1 MSLGDG
7 NIRKL
12 LIEYSAPA
20 IVAMTAA
27 SLYNMTDSIFIGHGV
42 EPGHLAIAGLTVTFP
57 FMNLTAAFGS
67 LVGIGAST
75 LISIKLGQ
83 KDHDSANRV
92 LGNTLVLNLVTGIL
106 LSVLCYPFLNPILH
120 FFGASKDTIS
130 FAREYMEIIITGN
143 VITHLYFGQNAIL
156 RSAGFPNMSMYATLL
171 SVAINCILNP
181 IFIFSFGWGI
191 RGAALATIFSQFVS
205 MIFQMRYFYNKKNI
219 IHFSKGIYRL
229 KKELVKKILSIGM
242 SPFLMNICACL
253 IVILINRG
261 MRDHGGDV
269 AVGAYGI
276 INRIVFMFVMIV
288 MGFNQGMQPIAGYNY
303 GAKKYSRVIE
313 VTKLT
318 ILCGI
323 SVTTVGFLVCE
334 LFPTLM
340 IKLFTTRPE
349 LIAESV
355 YGMRLV
361 FSVFPLVGFQMVASN
376 FFLSIGMSQKAIFL
390 SMTRQVLFLIPC
402 LLILPQLFGT
412 LGIWISLPITDF
424 VSTVVTTIVLIS
436 QFRKFKTDNAPII

>member
-1 MSLGDG
+1 MMSLGNG
-7 NIRKL
+7 NIRQL
-12 LIEYSAPA
+12 LTQYSVPA
-20 IVAMTAA
+20 IIAMTAS
-27 SLYNMTDSIFIGHGV
+27 SLYNITDSIFIGHGV

-67 LVGIGAST
+67 LVGVGAST
-75 LISIKLGQ
+75 LVSIKLGQ
-83 KDHDSANRV
+83 KDHASANRV
-92 LGNTLVLNLVTGIL
+92 LGNTLVLNLVIGVL
-106 LSVLCYPFLNPILH
+106 LSVVCYPFLNPILY
-120 FFGASKDTIS
+120 FFGASENTIS
-130 FAREYMEIIITGN
+130 YAHEYMAIIILGN

-156 RSAGFPNMSMYATLL
+156 RSAGLPNISMYATLL
-171 SVAINCILNP
+171 SVAINCMLNP
-181 IFIFSFGWGI
+181 IFIFLFGWGI
-191 RGAALATIFSQFVS
+191 RGAALATIFSQSISLV
-205 MIFQMRYFYNKKNI
+205 FQMRYFYNKNNI

-229 KKELVKKILSIGM
+229 KTELVKRILLVGL

-261 MRDHGGDV
+261 MREHGGDV

-276 INRIVFMFVMIV
+276 INRIVFMFIMIV

-303 GAKKYSRVIE
+303 GARKYARVME

-318 ILCGI
+318 IMCAIG
-323 SVTTVGFLVCE
+323 VMTVGFLVCE
-334 LFPTLM
+334 LFPSLM

-349 LIAESV
+349 LVAESI
-355 YGMRLV
+355 YGMRIV

-402 LLILPQLFGT
+402 LLILPQFFGT
-412 LGIWISLPITDF
+412 LGIWISLPISDF
-424 VSTVVTTIVLIS
+424 VSTVVTTIVLII
-436 QFRKFKTDNAPII
+436 QFRQFNQNLQN

>member
-1 MSLGDG
+1 MYLGNG

-12 LIEYSAPA
+12 LTQYSVPA
-20 IVAMTAA
+20 IIAMTAS

-42 EPGHLAIAGLTVTFP
+42 EPGHFAIAGLAVTFP

-83 KDHDSANRV
+83 KDHVSANRV
-92 LGNTLVLNLVTGIL
+92 LGNTLVLNIVIGIL
-106 LSVLCYPFLNPILH
+106 LSIVCYPFLNPILY
-120 FFGASKDTIS
+120 FFGASENTIG
-130 FAREYMEIIITGN
+130 FARDYMEIIIVGN
-143 VITHLYFGQNAIL
+143 IITHTYFGQNAIL
-156 RSAGFPNMSMYATLL
+156 RSSGFPNISMYATLL
-171 SVAINCILNP
+171 SVAINCVLNP

-191 RGAALATIFSQFVS
+191 KGAAWATILSQSVS
-205 MIFQMRYFYNKKNI
+205 LLFQMNHFYNKKNI
-219 IHFSKGIYRL
+219 IHFSKEIYGL
-229 KKELVKKILSIGM
+229 KKELVRKILSIGM

-253 IVILINRG
+253 IVILIIRG
-261 MRDHGGDV
+261 MREHGGDI

-276 INRIVFMFVMIV
+276 INRIVFMFLMIV

-303 GAKKYSRVIE
+303 GARKYSRVME

-323 SVTTVGFLVCE
+323 GVTTIGFLVCE
-334 LFPTLM
+334 IFPSII

-355 YGMRLV
+355 FGMRLI
-361 FSVFPLVGFQMVASN
+361 FSIFPLVGFQMVASN
-376 FFLSIGMSQKAIFL
+376 FFMSIGMSQKAILL

-402 LLILPQLFGT
+402 LLILPRYWGT
-412 LGIWISLPITDF
+412 LGIWISIPISDF
-424 VSTVVTTIVLIS
+424 VSTVVTAIVLVR
-436 QFRKFKTDNAPII
+436 QFGKFQPKQSSG